1 MCCVRPLGSM
11 ASHGPLQALLTCHT
25 VVGDGGPPHGEGT
38 HPPLKEAVKW
48 GLSQSDV
55 KATLL
60 GILGESAA

>member
-1 MCCVRPLGSM
+1 MLCETPREHGFTW
-11 ASHGPLQALLTCHT
+11 ASAGPSDMSHCSGEMEA
-25 VVGDGGPPHGEGT
+25 PPHGEGT
-38 HPPLKEAVKW
+38 HPPLKEAAKW